1 MRRGVAAVGT
11 VLAAS
16 LIIQRIRIA
25 TRGHSVIDEADL
37 PEGSPVAYCLSCGAV
52 RPIENPQT
60 MVMKNQRTGIKGSC
74 PVCGK
79 GLVTLGSKA
88 A

>member
-16 LIIQRIRIA
+16 LIIQRIRVA
-25 TRGHSVIDEADL
+25 TRGHSGGDYELADGL
-37 PEGSPVAYCLSCGAV
+37 TAYCLSCGAN

-60 MVMKNQRTGIKGSC
+60 MLMKNQRTGIKGSC